1 MRPDTARRVLDDYRA
16 KKATSATELARLH
29 GVSRSAV
36 YRLLQQKKG
45 GTEVAT
51 EQIPKNTF
59 VSSRGEESRRSS
71 VSDGSAG
78 SDSSGAT
85 FEGKVGRFADDLG
98 LPDQSG
104 QLENTEPDEKDTELK
119 EAALDAMMGHITG
132 ETPGLRLPPG
142 LEAALEAPM
151 MPGVSVAQQQPTRKS
166 LVIPSQGV
174 LVDRASLT
182 QKVIFNVQHF
192 ATHLEPI
199 IGTSKEAFIATL
211 SGLSDAELK
220 DTLNTL
226 ERTRSV
232 GNMASGFKQ
241 VFYVAAQAT
250 EATSRLIG
258 MRARGFAD
266 HLRTQD
272 EEITMIMK
280 ELAIDQWEK
289 VKMLDSPQAR
299 LGVIFCMTLVQVD
312 AKNRITDQMAAA
324 ATAHSVNP
332 SLAERNKD
340 L

>member
-1 MRPDTARRVLDDYRA
+1 MRPDTARRVMDDFRA

-45 GTEVAT
+45 GDSPT
-51 EQIPKNTF
+51 EQAPPKNTF
-59 VSSRGEESRRSS
+59 VSTSSRRSS
-71 VSDGSAG
+71 VSESAE
-78 SDSSGAT
+78 SDTSGAT

-104 QLENTEPDEKDTELK
+104 QLENMVSDEKDAELK

-151 MPGVSVAQQQPTRKS
+151 MPGVPMAQQPTRKS

-182 QKVIFNVQHF
+182 QKIIFNVQHF

-211 SGLSDAELK
+211 PSLSDTELK
-220 DTLNTL
+220 ETLNTL

-266 HLRTQD
+266 HLRSQD

-312 AKNRITDQMAAA
+312 AKNRISDQMAAA
-324 ATAHSVNP
+324 AAAHNVNP